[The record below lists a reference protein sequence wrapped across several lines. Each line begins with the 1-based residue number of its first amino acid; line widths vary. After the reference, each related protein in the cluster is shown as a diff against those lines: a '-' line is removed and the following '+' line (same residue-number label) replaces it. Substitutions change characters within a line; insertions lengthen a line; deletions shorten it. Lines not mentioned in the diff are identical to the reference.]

1 MKQLLI
7 FVAAL
12 LCFAFSTDCVA
23 QSANPYTATYSS
35 SFKIGKPAY
44 SAIVLN
50 LWKDWDDNTFDK
62 HDYFSDT
69 VVIYLSDG
77 SVTRGKAANMEG
89 AKKYRGGMSSA
100 KSIIHAWVTL
110 VSTDKNEEAVCIWGH
125 EEDTYAD
132 GKVEKKDL
140 HEVWWFNKE
149 GKIARMRQWA
159 AKFTE

>member
-7 FVAAL
+7 FVGAL
-12 LCFAFSTDCVA
+12 LCSAFFADCVA
-23 QSANPYTATYSS
+23 QSAVPYSPTYSS
-35 SFKIGKPAY
+35 SFTIGKPAY
-44 SAIVLN
+44 GTIILN

-62 HDYFSDT
+62 HDYFADT
-69 VVIYLSDG
+69 LVMYLPDG
-77 SVTRGKAANMEG
+77 SVTHGKAANLEG
-89 AKKYRGGMSSA
+89 AKKYRGAMASA

-140 HEVWWFNKE
+140 HEVW
-149 GKIARMRQWA
+149 
-159 AKFTE
+159 